1 MTALSE
7 SQDQI
12 EAIGNQLRDKIR
24 SKFQS
29 STFLAGFS
37 LTVLSVEISMLWTAQ
52 EVPRLLPL
60 SISLMLAAICFFVAS
75 ALKLDALTM
84 PKRFWEED
92 PNRIDKEA
100 SQLAYLTDE
109 DLWQIQRRM
118 IFYWTW
124 LTVLATFVTAVS
136 MVLVLLPFDSVIRSD
151 SLVTETF
158 QTGGA
163 VLGVALVYILL
174 LRALEK
180 LFQTNTRLNPVS
192 RNPWKPLSR
201 APD

>member
-1 MTALSE
+1 MSE
-7 SQDQI
+7 SQDRI
-12 EAIGNQLRDKIR
+12 ETIGNQLRDKIR

-37 LTVLSVEISMLWTAQ
+37 FTVLSVEISMLWTAQ
-52 EVPRLLPL
+52 KVPRLLPL
-60 SISLMLAAICFFVAS
+60 SIPLMLAAICLFVAS
-75 ALKLDALTM
+75 ALMLDALTM

-92 PNRIDKEA
+92 PNRTDKEA
-100 SQLAYLTDE
+100 SQLAYLTDD

-136 MVLVLLPFDSVIRSD
+136 LVLVLLPFDSVVRSD
-151 SLVTETF
+151 SLVKETF
-158 QTGGA
+158 QTGAA
-163 VLGVALVYILL
+163 VLGAALVYILL

-192 RNPWKPLSR
+192 GNPWKPLSR
-201 APD
+201 ASD